1 MKRIVLGAAAL
12 LVFVMAAPALAR
24 VELAGF
30 GGYQFGGRI
39 PTNQGEIDFKDAW
52 MYGAS
57 IEFALPMKPG
67 SGLILWYNRI
77 DTEIR
82 LKNAFGRQHLTDA
95 SLNYFQGGG
104 VYNIDKGSP
113 AVPFTMLTLGATW
126 VDPTDPQY
134 QGFTKFSFGFGGG
147 VKYWASEK
155 VALRL
160 QFNLFMTFLN
170 SGAYFGVGGGGGSFG
185 ITGSG
190 FAQGAISGGIVLGLG
205 D

>member
-1 MKRIVLGAAAL
+1 MKRFSIGAAVL
-12 LVFVMAAPALAR
+12 LVLALSAPALAR
-24 VELAGF
+24 VELSGF

-39 PTNQGEIDFKDAW
+39 PTNQGEIDFKDQW

-67 SGLILWYNRI
+67 TGFILWYNRV
-77 DTEIR
+77 DTEAR
-82 LKNAFGRQHLTDA
+82 LQNAFGRQHLTDV

-104 VYNIDKGSP
+104 VYNIDKGTP
-113 AVPFTMLTLGATW
+113 LVPFTMLTLGATW
-126 VDPTDPQY
+126 VDPTDPLY
-134 QGFTKFSFGFGGG
+134 QGFTKFSFAFGGG

-170 SGAYFGVGGGGGSFG
+170 SGLFVGVGSGGGNISVG
-185 ITGSG
+185 GSG
-190 FAQGAISGGIVLGLG
+190 FAQGAVSGGLVIGLG